1 MLAEH
6 SSRSGNFP
14 TITRV
19 LLKKLAPGDAK
30 MSYSYDKCVRCV
42 APIWWIGM
50 SPWPQFLGLAS
61 AYGCTA
67 DSHTCYTLF
76 LCFSVPC
83 IITSLRITSHTCV

>member
-30 MSYSYDKCVRCV
+30 MSYSYDKYVRCM
-42 APIWWIGM
+42 APIWCIGM
-50 SPWPQFLGLAS
+50 ELLATVPR
-61 AYGCTA
+61 AGCVGYTT
-67 DSHTCYTLF
+67 DSHTCYNVL
-76 LCFSVPC
+76 LCISVPC
-83 IITSLRITSHTCV
+83 IITLLKITSHTCV